1 MMRIVDFHEGRG
13 LGVIR
18 VDDPAIV
25 FLMLGAQQR
34 VQFGDEDLDA
44 LGLRGFGWRRFPDGI
59 QKPAGVG
66 SRSRAQRA
74 SS

>member
-1 MMRIVDFHEGRG
+1 
-13 LGVIR
+13 
-18 VDDPAIV
+18 
-25 FLMLGAQQR
+25 MLGAQQR